1 MGRGEHTRE
10 GDAQHISAPPAA
22 AQAAFAHG
30 PRAVLPTD
38 DLGQRVRQEPPTN
51 DEYISAHPTELVAPY
66 LGLKHLFLLTCSP
79 PLTYQTMAGIRL
91 ARTKL
96 VVESLLEDSME
107 DGIPIH
113 VEKVAPAWFR
123 EE

>member
-10 GDAQHISAPPAA
+10 GDVQHVSAPPAA

-30 PRAVLPTD
+30 PRAVRPTD
-38 DLGQRVRQEPPTN
+38 DFGQRVRQEPPTN

-66 LGLKHLFLLTCSP
+66 LGLKQLFFLTCSP
-79 PLTYQTMAGIRL
+79 HPTYQTMAGIRL

-96 VVESLLEDSME
+96 VSNS
-107 DGIPIH
+107 
-113 VEKVAPAWFR
+113 
-123 EE
+123 